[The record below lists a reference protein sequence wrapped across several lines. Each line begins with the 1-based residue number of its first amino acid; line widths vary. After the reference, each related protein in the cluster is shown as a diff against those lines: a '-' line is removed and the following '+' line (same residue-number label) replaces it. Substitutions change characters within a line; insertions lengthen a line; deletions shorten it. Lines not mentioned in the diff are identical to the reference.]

1 MNLRENLNALIENEA
16 TKIDKDGKE
25 NVVTLSYK
33 IKFIQSV
40 RFMATS
46 SSNLVDHLTE
56 EIHKFAIVF
65 LNMKVSKKIQ

>member
-25 NVVTLSYK
+25 NVVTLPCK
-33 IKFIQSV
+33 IKFIQSA

-46 SSNLVDHLTE
+46 SSNLVYHLTE

>member
-1 MNLRENLNALIENEA
+1 MNALIENEA

>member
-1 MNLRENLNALIENEA
+1 MNLRENLSALIENEA